1 MNENIYAILSRG
13 FPQNADAPFLI
24 LPDNKQYSYRQL
36 EQETARKVNAMEA
49 ERATKIAKVRCR
61 VMRWCGMPAPLMN
74 MLLHRLLHQMTEA
87 YATKTRR
94 SQEYY
99 EEAIAA
105 VVCWCSTIEL
115 YW

>member
-1 MNENIYAILSRG
+1 MGLVLRLTGVLCNPP
-13 FPQNADAPFLI
+13 PQDSDVA
-24 LPDNKQYSYRQL
+24 KL

-49 ERATKIAKVRCR
+49 ERATKIAKVGCR